1 MDRKVFYDHLRK
13 PDSGVFGSSLSAR
26 QVEGMEAILDE
37 CERTGADLGQTAYIL
52 GTGYGESGHQMQPA
66 YENLNYSVKRIPQV
80 FSAERRQ
87 GIPAAKL
94 ARNPERLANTV
105 YGGEWGRKNLGNTH
119 HGDGWEFRGTGI
131 GQITGRGQFEKWG
144 ANLGLPLVSQ
154 PELLMRLDVS
164 VKALVC
170 PMLEGWARGH
180 RLDRYVKGARRDY
193 HRARA
198 VWNHPTSDPAAY
210 ARYARAFEAALEA
223 AGYAPKP
230 VSAPPETAPAPSA
243 PTAPAS
249 GFWAALMTA
258 ILKLFRRT

>member
-13 PDSGVFGSSLSAR
+13 PDSGVFGTSLSAR

-37 CERTGADLGQTAYIL
+37 CERSAADLCQTAYIL
-52 GTGYGESGHQMQPA
+52 GTAYGESGHQMQPA
-66 YENLNYSVKRIPQV
+66 YENLNYSAKRIPQV

-94 ARNPERLANTV
+94 ARNPELLANTV

-119 HGDGWEFRGTGI
+119 PGDGWEFRGTGM
-131 GQITGRGQFEKWG
+131 GQITGRANFEKWG
-144 ANLGLPLVSQ
+144 GKLGLPLVSQ

-164 VKALVC
+164 VKALVR
-170 PMLEGWARGH
+170 PMLEGWARGY

-210 ARYARAFEAALEA
+210 ARYARAFEAALDA

-230 VSAPPETAPAPSA
+230 VSAAPKAAPPPSA
-243 PTAPAS
+243 PTAPA
-249 GFWAALMTA
+249 GGLWAALA
-258 ILKLFRRT
+258 AFLSRILRRT